1 MHYILVLMYVFDFS
15 PNVIHYVLILMYV
28 FYFSPNLTWRD
39 VQHLIVLTSAKNDFS
54 DTYSSWAKNG
64 ATKECK

>member
-1 MHYILVLMYVFDFS
+1 MYVLHFS
-15 PNVIHYVLILMYV
+15 PNVL
-28 FYFSPNLTWRD
+28 YFSPNLTWRD

-54 DTYSSWAKNG
+54 VTYSSWAKNG